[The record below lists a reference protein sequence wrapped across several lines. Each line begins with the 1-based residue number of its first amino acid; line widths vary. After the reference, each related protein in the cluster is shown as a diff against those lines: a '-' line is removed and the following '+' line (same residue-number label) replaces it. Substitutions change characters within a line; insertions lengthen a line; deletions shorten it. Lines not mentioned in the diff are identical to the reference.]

1 MTHLDRWR
9 SHRQTIEIN
18 FFGGQP
24 PQVSHGEFLI
34 LAAVEMMM
42 ATLDDVLAKVAEEKT
57 IEQSLS
63 VLLDGYNDALK
74 ALTDQVAEL
83 QAELAAAGQDT
94 TKIDAI
100 MASLDDN
107 ESVLNAAR
115 AKIIPAV
122 LQPGPDTTGG
132 TDTSTGTVASGQGDD
147 TISSGQGTD
156 TIVAPA
162 GDDTLSGGQ
171 GDDSVTG
178 AGTTTDTLIGGR
190 GDDSLAGAAGDDTVT
205 G

>member
-1 MTHLDRWR
+1 MTHSGILERWHGHRRHIETHVFKDR
-9 SHRQTIEIN
+9 
-18 FFGGQP
+18 P
-24 PQVSHGEFLI
+24 PRVFQGEFLI
-34 LAAVEMMM
+34 LAALEMIM
-42 ATLDDVLAKVAEEKT
+42 ATLDDVLAKVAEEKS

-122 LQPGPDTTGG
+122 MTPGPVEPPVEAPPAVPVEDPAPVTDPAPVEEPAPPADELQP
-132 TDTSTGTVASGQGDD
+132 
-147 TISSGQGTD
+147 
-156 TIVAPA
+156 
-162 GDDTLSGGQ
+162 
-171 GDDSVTG
+171 
-178 AGTTTDTLIGGR
+178 
-190 GDDSLAGAAGDDTVT
+190 
-205 G
+205 